1 MKPKGGVGG
10 KNQPIEITEKEM
22 LMAKITH
29 NKTKQNE
36 AAKDSDYIDLRRLLT
51 MWNCNYLL
59 GSWDLAQGIITT
71 KLRRLFSGAEHI
83 DFAVLQHSAKQLTM
97 SFKCSLTKHI
107 NKHKTF
113 KKSKNHLINNYK
125 GVNYYLGA
133 SVIDVIINK
142 PQNIFC
148 PKLKNV

>member
-1 MKPKGGVGG
+1 MK
-10 KNQPIEITEKEM
+10 ITEKET
-22 LMAKITH
+22 LMTKFTR

-36 AAKDSDYIDLRRLLT
+36 AAKDSDYIDLSRLLT
-51 MWNCNYLL
+51 MWNCNYLS

-83 DFAVLQHSAKQLTM
+83 DFAVLQHPAKQLTM

-113 KKSKNHLINNYK
+113 KKVKITS
-125 GVNYYLGA
+125 
-133 SVIDVIINK
+133 
-142 PQNIFC
+142 
-148 PKLKNV
+148 

>member
-1 MKPKGGVGG
+1 MESSYLTNGSLYSVQGSEFSRGEALKWKLKEGLGG
-10 KNQPIEITEKEM
+10 KTQAVKITEKET
-22 LMAKITH
+22 LMTKITR

-36 AAKDSDYIDLRRLLT
+36 AAKDSDYIDLSRLLT
-51 MWNCNYLL
+51 MWNCNYLS

-83 DFAVLQHSAKQLTM
+83 DFAVLQHPAKQLTM

-113 KKSKNHLINNYK
+113 KKVKITS
-125 GVNYYLGA
+125 
-133 SVIDVIINK
+133 
-142 PQNIFC
+142 
-148 PKLKNV
+148 

>member
-1 MKPKGGVGG
+1 MKARRGLGRE
-10 KNQPIEITEKEM
+10 NQPVEITGKET

-36 AAKDSDYIDLRRLLT
+36 AAKDVDYIDLSRLLT
-51 MWNCNYLL
+51 MWNCNYLS

-71 KLRRLFSGAEHI
+71 KPRRLFSGAEHI
-83 DFAVLQHSAKQLTM
+83 DFAVLQHPAKQLTM

-113 KKSKNHLINNYK
+113 KKVKITS
-125 GVNYYLGA
+125 
-133 SVIDVIINK
+133 
-142 PQNIFC
+142 
-148 PKLKNV
+148 